1 MDFFRKTGMM
11 ALGSRLRMLSEKVT
25 SDAAGIY
32 EMYGT
37 NLRPKW
43 FPVYYALSDGSAKT
57 VTAIAKE
64 IGQTHPSV
72 SSILKEMRQAGLVD
86 LRQSSIDGRQTLAS
100 FSEEGLRLRESM
112 EQQQA
117 DVTQAIS
124 EISQHS
130 RADLWE
136 AMNEWER
143 LLGEKSL
150 LQRVA
155 AIKGQ
160 REDMNVRI
168 VPFDDSRHHEA
179 FRRLNEEWIK
189 NLFGKVEDADHYE
202 FDHPVENIIN
212 KGGYIFIALL
222 NDEPVGT
229 FAMMR
234 SENPAYDYELVKYS
248 VSPKAQG
255 HGIGRKLMEACLA
268 QARRTGGYRIFLES
282 NRKCAAAVHLYEK
295 YGFRH
300 LPVRHSDYAR
310 CDVQMETVL
319 Q

>member
-1 MDFFRKTGMM
+1 M
-11 ALGSRLRMLSEKVT
+11 S
-25 SDAAGIY
+25 
-32 EMYGT
+32 
-37 NLRPKW
+37 
-43 FPVYYALSDGSAKT
+43 GSA
-57 VTAIAKE
+57 
-64 IGQTHPSV
+64 S
-72 SSILKEMRQAGLVD
+72 
-86 LRQSSIDGRQTLAS
+86 
-100 FSEEGLRLRESM
+100 
-112 EQQQA
+112 
-117 DVTQAIS
+117 
-124 EISQHS
+124 
-130 RADLWE
+130 W
-136 AMNEWER
+136 
-143 LLGEKSL
+143 EKSL

-255 HGIGRKLMEACLA
+255 HGIRTETDGGLPSAGAPHGR
-268 QARRTGGYRIFLES
+268 
-282 NRKCAAAVHLYEK
+282 
-295 YGFRH
+295 
-300 LPVRHSDYAR
+300 LPDFP
-310 CDVQMETVL
+310 
-319 Q
+319 